1 MNPHEGADCPMARAM
16 GLLGDRWSL
25 LLVREALDGASRFD
39 EFKVRLGV
47 SDHTLSR
54 KLKGLVEAGLMTRAS
69 DATRPGY
76 RLTPAGADLAA
87 VLAVVGAWNQRWFPV
102 RRPRRPPQPVVDA
115 AASLGLS
122 TGMTEPGKI
131 R

>member
-1 MNPHEGADCPMARAM
+1 MNPHAGADCPMARAV

-54 KLKGLVEAGLMTRAS
+54 KLRGLVEIGLMTRAG
-69 DATRPGY
+69 DAPRPTY
-76 RLTPAGADLAA
+76 ALTPAGADLAA
-87 VLAVVGAWNQRWFPV
+87 VLAVLGVWNQRWFPV
-102 RRPRRPPQPVVDA
+102 QSPRRPPQAVADA

-122 TGMTEPGKI
+122 TA
-131 R
+131 

>member
-1 MNPHEGADCPMARAM
+1 MNPHAGADCPMARAV

-54 KLKGLVEAGLMTRAS
+54 KLRGLVEASLMTRAS
-69 DATRPGY
+69 DAGRPTY
-76 RLTPAGADLAA
+76 ALTPAGADLAA
-87 VLAVVGAWNQRWFPV
+87 VLAVLGVWNQRWFPV
-102 RRPRRPPQPVVDA
+102 QRPRRPPRAVADA
-115 AASLGLS
+115 AESLGFA
-122 TGMTEPGKI
+122 TA
-131 R
+131 